1 MSTKSSGVVKR
12 YHRKNQLMRKTNAD
26 QKKSEKLFGKTIPM
40 GISNIMA
47 TGHAS
52 TGEWRQEKS
61 AWPRRKASKIRAR
74 CEGTG
79 WLQRMSVEHI

>member
-1 MSTKSSGVVKR
+1 
-12 YHRKNQLMRKTNAD
+12 MRKTNAD
-26 QKKSEKLFGKTIPM
+26 QKKKCDFTVKSEKLFGKTIPM